1 MFWSRFQ
8 SEISSEDDTYAYIYV
23 YISLDISNKYVFLSA
38 GVYEGMYDDILST
51 TDQQF
56 QEVLD
61 ELEENEVY
69 IQFCVIDLLKMV

>member
-1 MFWSRFQ
+1 
-8 SEISSEDDTYAYIYV
+8 
-23 YISLDISNKYVFLSA
+23 
-38 GVYEGMYDDILST
+38 MYDDILST

-69 IQFCVIDLLKMV
+69 IQFCVIDLLKML